1 MKGKILAVC
10 ISPKKGEKK
19 INMEKALFV
28 KGHGLSGD
36 AHGGPWHRQVSL
48 LSIDSVNKMRDM
60 GANVGF
66 GDFAEN
72 LNMEGFE
79 LFTLPIGT
87 IIRVGDEV
95 ELEVTQIGK
104 ECHHGCAIRQQVG
117 DCVMPREGIFARV
130 LSGGLVKVEDDIEV
144 VSSPAAGQDVEG
156 HQEGLHIIQ

>member
-1 MKGKILAVC
+1 MKGKVLAVC
-10 ISPKKGEKK
+10 ISSKKGEKK
-19 INMEKALFV
+19 IDMGKALFIQ
-28 KGHGLSGD
+28 GHGISGD
-36 AHGGPWHRQVSL
+36 AHSGPWHRQVSL

-60 GANVGF
+60 GADVGF

-72 LNMEGFE
+72 LNIEGFE

-87 IIRVGDEV
+87 MMRVGQEV

-130 LSGGLVKVEDDIEV
+130 ITGGLVTTGDDIEV
-144 VSSPAAGQDVEG
+144 LSSSVAIQDVQD
-156 HQEGLHIIQ
+156 HKRAMHIL